1 MLCLELVRLNI
12 IKLFI
17 KFNVIL
23 KEILMGD
30 VMECEKWILK
40 FIWRSKGLRIIII
53 IKKCF

>member
-30 VMECEKWILK
+30 VMECEK
-40 FIWRSKGLRIIII
+40 
-53 IKKCF
+53 